1 MCRGV
6 EAQDIYSGTLGELLC
21 RKADEGVQVK
31 VLIFYLLILSGSYSR
46 DQCCVLKYEKIALL

>member
-31 VLIFYLLILSGSYSR
+31 VLIFYLLIS
-46 DQCCVLKYEKIALL
+46 